1 MSIVGSKKLIEHLTT
16 LHYPD
21 GYNEFKETDNSSIV
35 NDIESPKSNKIYRQ
49 QTPWP
54 KQISYNKN
62 KTNALND
69 LELSSISKYDIKSM
83 ANIYRILPEENIQ
96 SENNENENN
105 IEHKSVYEKLC
116 IISLIFIFLG
126 FIIYMCI
133 WIIYVTDIA
142 NIHL

>member
-1 MSIVGSKKLIEHLTT
+1 MSLVGSKELIKHLTT
-16 LHYPD
+16 LHYPN
-21 GYNEFKETDNSSIV
+21 GYDESKEKDNSSIE

-49 QTPWP
+49 QTLWP

-69 LELSSISKYDIKSM
+69 LEFSSISKYDIKSLP
-83 ANIYRILPEENIQ
+83 NINRILPEENIQ

-105 IEHKSVYEKLC
+105 IEHKSIYEKLC

-126 FIIYMCI
+126 FIIYICI
-133 WIIYVTDIA
+133 YG
-142 NIHL
+142 